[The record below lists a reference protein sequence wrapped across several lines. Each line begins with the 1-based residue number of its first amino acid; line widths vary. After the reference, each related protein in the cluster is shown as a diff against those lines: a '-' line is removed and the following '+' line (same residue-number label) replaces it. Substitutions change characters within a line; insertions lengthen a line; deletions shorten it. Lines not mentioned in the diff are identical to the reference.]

1 MLILLAPCLGE
12 TASSDTVERV
22 IVADKVR
29 PMAESLLETIRQS
42 LVASSRCVFQCA
54 IILA

>member
-12 TASSDTVERV
+12 TPSSDTVERV

-29 PMAESLLETIRQS
+29 PMAETLLETIRQS
-42 LVASSRCVFQCA
+42 LVASSRCVF
-54 IILA
+54 